1 MDNSLDAVA
10 LNPQPLPPN
19 QVRVLVTRDI
29 TFDLKKM
36 QKLTATVLG
45 RLGCGGCHSGHILE
59 FQEIRNFIVDPK
71 TLDVREIAEGI
82 GR

>member
-1 MDNSLDAVA
+1 MATLEEVA
-10 LNPQPLPPN
+10 LNPQPLPP
-19 QVRVLVTRDI
+19 RIRIRVTRDV

-36 QKLTATVLG
+36 QKVTASILD

-59 FQEIRNFIVDPK
+59 FHEIREFAVNPRTLEVD
-71 TLDVREIAEGI
+71 EAI